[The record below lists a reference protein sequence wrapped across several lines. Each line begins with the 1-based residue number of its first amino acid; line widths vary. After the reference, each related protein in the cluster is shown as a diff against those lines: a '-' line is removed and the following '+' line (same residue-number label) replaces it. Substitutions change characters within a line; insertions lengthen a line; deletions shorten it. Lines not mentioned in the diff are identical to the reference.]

1 MIFPTNALFS
11 VKQFS
16 RIKSP
21 TSFGTHVPSS
31 GIYCNEGV
39 RAGLLIYVSFIVI
52 GLIKT
57 LAVITLKIYKN
68 YIVNNLQCL

>member
-1 MIFPTNALFS
+1 
-11 VKQFS
+11 
-16 RIKSP
+16 
-21 TSFGTHVPSS
+21 VPSS